1 MYTAHDILKLL
12 QSDKMK
18 FCHWK
23 AGWSY
28 TWKSE
33 EAITAYVPYWRK
45 TKEAYAFSQLYQ
57 NHSRSPDPVAKKV
70 SIWYPTHQFHSL
82 FCSID
87 WWLWGYTP
95 ISQVHLILPI
105 YTNQYIGKTRCHII
119 RHRRFFFVT
128 HLFSVQFARSKAPHR
143 KAKWRRRKSLNT
155 TANMS
160 RCRRSQ
166 TRLSWANTS

>member
-23 AGWSY
+23 AGRSY

-70 SIWYPTHQFHSL
+70 SIWYPTHQFQSL
-82 FCSID
+82 FFVQLTDDYEGTHQYRKCIWFCLYKQINILERHDATSFGIVVSF
-87 WWLWGYTP
+87 LWRT
-95 ISQVHLILPI
+95 
-105 YTNQYIGKTRCHII
+105 
-119 RHRRFFFVT
+119 FFLYGLRDPKHHT
-128 HLFSVQFARSKAPHR
+128 
-143 KAKWRRRKSLNT
+143 AKPNDAA
-155 TANMS
+155 ANH
-160 RCRRSQ
+160 
-166 TRLSWANTS
+166 